1 MIEHPQ
7 IFFGGVMLAIVA
19 LVAWLFWMLPLWSR
33 PGIFFAVTVVPEFR
47 SSLEAARLLRNYR
60 IQTLLHVAIGF
71 ALILAGALLQH
82 FVFLILGVLWLA
94 VGPLIAVAGAHKKAL
109 PHAVAVST
117 IREASLS
124 PRTTQL
130 PGGWILQLGP
140 FAILLVAAGYIQA
153 HWRRIPDR
161 FPVHWGI
168 DGMPN
173 GWSGRTLSGV
183 YGPLFCGAALVIGF
197 SLIAYG
203 TSHLARRFP
212 ATGDAPG
219 NGDFAHRVAILLLGV
234 EYFLASIFALVALL
248 PFTGNPGAVPI
259 VILTVAILA
268 SAIFLRRWINHG
280 RDALPHTSGDG
291 TPDTCWK
298 FGLFYFNADDS
309 ALFVEKRIGIGYTIN
324 FAHASAWVIMSLTL
338 LASVGLA
345 ALAIRYH

>member
-94 VGPLIAVAGAHKKAL
+94 VGPLIAVAQAHQKTL

-117 IREASLS
+117 IREASLT
-124 PRTTQL
+124 PRSTQL

-140 FAILLVAAGYIQA
+140 FAILLVTASYIRL
-153 HWRRIPDR
+153 HWDRIPER
-161 FPVHWGI
+161 FPLHWGI

-173 GWSGRTLSGV
+173 GWSARTPMAV
-183 YGPLFCGAALVIGF
+183 YGPVVDAAALVIGT

-203 TSHLARRFP
+203 VSRTARRVP
-212 ATGDAPG
+212 ALGKRDHPHSIAL
-219 NGDFAHRVAILLLGV
+219 ILV
-234 EYFLASIFALVALL
+234 VFEFFIASLMSLVALL
-248 PFTGNPGAVPI
+248 PFTGNPGIVPI
-259 VILTVAILA
+259 VILTLAILA
-268 SAIFLRRWINHG
+268 CAFSLRGWLSHGSA
-280 RDALPHTSGDG
+280 PSEHTPGDT

-298 FGLFYFNADDS
+298 YGLFYFNPEDS

-324 FAHASAWVIMSLTL
+324 FGRVSGWIVMAL
-338 LASVGLA
+338 LLFVPLGIA
-345 ALAIRYH
+345 AFAIWNR